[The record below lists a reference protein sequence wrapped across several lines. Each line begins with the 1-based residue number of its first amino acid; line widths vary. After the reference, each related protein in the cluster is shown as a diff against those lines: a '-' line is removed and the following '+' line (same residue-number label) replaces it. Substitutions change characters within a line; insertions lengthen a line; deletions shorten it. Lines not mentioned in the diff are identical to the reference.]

1 MVHVP
6 LSPSFICCVSHCHQV
21 YMLYVPLPPSLCAVC
36 PSSTEFY
43 MVYVPVSTLC
53 CYVPLPPSFIWCM
66 SHFHRVLVA
75 PLYVVMS
82 HFHQFVYAVCHTST
96 ESYVLRYVLPVA
108 RWFGVIS
115 CQCSRKARLFQC
127 TVRVLLHSLPCFV
140 SISLWRCLLPAFSAS
155 PGLCCRS
162 FPCLT
167 DHWTELE
174 NENVR
179 ESVSK
184 KAI

>member
-1 MVHVP
+1 M
-6 LSPSFICCVSHCHQV
+6 LCVT
-21 YMLYVPLPPSLCAVC
+21 LPPSIYALCSTSTEFMCCMSFFHRVLYGVC
-36 PSSTEFY
+36 PSFNVMLLCPTSTEFY
-43 MVYVPVSTLC
+43 MVYVPLPQSFSCTVVC
-53 CYVPLPPSFIWCM
+53 GYVPLPPICICCV
-66 SHFHRVLVA
+66 SHFHRLC
-75 PLYVVMS
+75 S
-82 HFHQFVYAVCHTST
+82 TST
-96 ESYVLRYVLPVA
+96 ESFVLRYVLPVA

-140 SISLWRCLLPAFSAS
+140 SISLWRRLLPAFSAS